1 MPGWE
6 NKLQSPDRI
15 LVSTAQ
21 RAVTNSLLVQLVHAW
36 LARLDFHH
44 LLKVPLRAYNAKL
57 AEKQGMRAW
66 RNVMLA
72 MLVTS
77 QTKLHLLLAKCA
89 QPVCTTLPPRMT
101 IMYIKMKRA
110 RRVVR
115 YVHRISV
122 HKLVGLHALQNVH
135 VRQDHL
141 KIQTEG
147 VSIVRLE
154 SSVMERPLMILHAS
168 VRVQAAAILRL
179 ENRFCPVG
187 TGPGSQQLI
196 LHGHELVDA
205 NGNPTCE
212 DITGDD
218 WCNCERGAVSLCRKG
233 GLANVANPYHVPLEN
248 MRLRWE

>member
-1 MPGWE
+1 
-6 NKLQSPDRI
+6 
-15 LVSTAQ
+15 
-21 RAVTNSLLVQLVHAW
+21 
-36 LARLDFHH
+36 
-44 LLKVPLRAYNAKL
+44 
-57 AEKQGMRAW
+57 
-66 RNVMLA
+66 MLA

-154 SSVMERPLMILHAS
+154 SSVMERLLMILHAS

-179 ENRFCPVG
+179 EIDSTALLAPVQ
-187 TGPGSQQLI
+187 GPNS
-196 LHGHELVDA
+196 
-205 NGNPTCE
+205 
-212 DITGDD
+212 
-218 WCNCERGAVSLCRKG
+218 
-233 GLANVANPYHVPLEN
+233 
-248 MRLRWE
+248 